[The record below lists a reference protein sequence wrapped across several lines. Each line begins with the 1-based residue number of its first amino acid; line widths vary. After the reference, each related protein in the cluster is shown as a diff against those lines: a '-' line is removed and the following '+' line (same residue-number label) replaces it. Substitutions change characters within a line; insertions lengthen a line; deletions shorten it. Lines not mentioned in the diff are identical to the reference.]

1 MIDNSILF
9 PMSADALYIV
19 CGVYSMC
26 GLLSALFAYAVLVL
40 STYSVAYKWGLLVDY
55 LPFGR

>member
-1 MIDNSILF
+1 MIDSSILF

-19 CGVYSMC
+19 CGVYSMY

-40 STYSVAYKWGLLVDY
+40 STYSVTYKWGLLVDY
-55 LPFGR
+55 FPFGR